1 MDIGM
6 LWSDDDER
14 RSLVE
19 KVARAA
25 EYFRNKYGEQ
35 PTVCYVHPSLLP
47 AGVETTAAG
56 MRLLPSKSVLVN
68 HFWLGVNSARDVQ
81 AVGEARPRR
90 RKAVVQ

>member
-6 LWSDDDER
+6 LWSDDDGR
-14 RSLVE
+14 RSLAE

-47 AGVETTAAG
+47 AGGETTAAG
-56 MRLLPSKSVLVN
+56 MRLLPSKSVLLN
-68 HFWLGVNSARDVQ
+68 HFWLGVNGATETRTQRQKAGAR
-81 AVGEARPRR
+81 
-90 RKAVVQ
+90 